1 VTEYPDHFFSPSTKG
16 EVGSFDGAQR
26 EVFATAF
33 LRTLHWA
40 HCALGAPIDVM
51 EHYSLIAITT
61 NRGLARVEPR
71 RRKPWARLTLPP
83 RDDWRQEAEELWI
96 GACSSSKG
104 NEHPIAVNVRHV
116 EKTGFIDHRLTL
128 AAVPS
133 GMPLADHGPSAFKS
147 LVFDDNREFGGHVGP
162 VRAIGKGEI
171 DGPIALA
178 QTVSPRNWGR
188 FHIDLAQEI
197 TLLSPI
203 FTGGTM
209 RIEGRDREIVGNVG
223 RMTVTRWHYWL
234 SGWAPASPAEMLTSV
249 PSVTTV
255 RRDILDLLEVRL
267 GIRYVIWARTVRGI
281 RSDGYSPLNVS
292 EAKAWV
298 EP

>member
-1 VTEYPDHFFSPSTKG
+1 
-16 EVGSFDGAQR
+16 
-26 EVFATAF
+26 
-33 LRTLHWA
+33 
-40 HCALGAPIDVM
+40 
-51 EHYSLIAITT
+51 
-61 NRGLARVEPR
+61 
-71 RRKPWARLTLPP
+71 
-83 RDDWRQEAEELWI
+83 
-96 GACSSSKG
+96 
-104 NEHPIAVNVRHV
+104 
-116 EKTGFIDHRLTL
+116 
-128 AAVPS
+128 
-133 GMPLADHGPSAFKS
+133 
-147 LVFDDNREFGGHVGP
+147 
-162 VRAIGKGEI
+162 
-171 DGPIALA
+171 
-178 QTVSPRNWGR
+178 VSPRNWGR